1 MPNVARDA
9 TVAEIVTTHPETARV
24 FQRHGIDFCCRG
36 GVSVASACEGLA
48 VTPEALFRELD
59 DEVAA
64 RAGAAPAEDVRALGT
79 AALIARIVDRHHGY
93 LRRALPF
100 LVPLSAKVASVHGAH
115 ESRLVPLAAA
125 VSELAG
131 MLEPH
136 LEEEEQVLFPALT
149 SRNPDPDVVEREFAR
164 MHEDHLAVGDVL
176 RDLRTLTDGFVAP
189 EWGCTSYR
197 TLMAGLE
204 ELEGDI
210 LRHVHLENHVLMPR
224 FVGAARAA

>member
-1 MPNVARDA
+1 MPTVARDV
-9 TVAEIVTTHPETARV
+9 TVAEIVANHPETARV

-36 GVSVASACEGLA
+36 GVSVPRACEGVA
-48 VTPEALFRELD
+48 VEPEALFRELD
-59 DEVAA
+59 DAVALA
-64 RAGAAPAEDVRALGT
+64 AGAAPAEVLRALGT

-93 LRRALPF
+93 LRRVLPF
-100 LVPLSAKVASVHGAH
+100 VVPLSAKVASVHGDH
-115 ESRLVPLAAA
+115 EPRLLPLAAA

-131 MLEPH
+131 MLVPH
-136 LEEEEQVLFPALT
+136 LDDEEQVLFPALT
-149 SRNPDPDVVEREFAR
+149 SRSPAPDVVGRELTR

-197 TLMAGLE
+197 TLMAALE

-224 FVGAARAA
+224 FVAVARAA